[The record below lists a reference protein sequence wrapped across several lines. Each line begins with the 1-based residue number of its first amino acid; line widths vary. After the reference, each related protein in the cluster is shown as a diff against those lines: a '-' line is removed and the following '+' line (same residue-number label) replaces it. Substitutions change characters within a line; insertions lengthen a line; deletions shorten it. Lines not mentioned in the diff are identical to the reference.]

1 MKKALLLL
9 ILCFSISVS
18 IYAQSP
24 NPIVKRI
31 SSTEIAQCTTPSA
44 ITYNFIE
51 SILCRDF
58 ERMLS
63 YTDNEFTRQVMN
75 EVQKNN
81 LTEDLFFTKL
91 FSAEGGEKL
100 NILGWIP
107 ALARDYEVAIA
118 YVQDTWYYEEDG
130 SLYHHFN
137 QVVKDGMI
145 YLPDE
150 TTPRV
155 GILEKKIYVTCSPTA
170 EINNT
175 GFQDITRYGNTNV
188 KVLLHKVDD
197 SWKVTGFK

>member
-1 MKKALLLL
+1 
-9 ILCFSISVS
+9 
-18 IYAQSP
+18 
-24 NPIVKRI
+24 
-31 SSTEIAQCTTPSA
+31 
-44 ITYNFIE
+44 
-51 SILCRDF
+51 
-58 ERMLS
+58 
-63 YTDNEFTRQVMN
+63 MN

-155 GILEKKIYVTCSPTA
+155 GILEKKIYVTCTPTA

-197 SWKVTGFK
+197 TWKVTGFK